1 MAETQDKDEAAAPK
15 SGRTGLLVGVLA
27 LALGAGGGFY
37 ATFSGLLLGPKPAAA
52 EAGAEGDSHG
62 AGHGSST
69 AGSGGGALHGE
80 PVVAGG
86 SNVVFIPVNP
96 LVISLAGSDSPAHL
110 RFTSQLEV
118 PQEHGEEVA
127 RLMPRV
133 VDVMNGYLRAVD
145 PADLETP
152 GALIRLRAQ
161 MLRRVELVVGP
172 GRVSDVL
179 VMEFVLS

>member
-1 MAETQDKDEAAAPK
+1 MADTQKDDSAPAPK
-15 SGRTGLLVGVLA
+15 KKGKRALIIAVAALL
-27 LALGAGGGFY
+27 LGSAGGFY
-37 ATFSGLLLGPKPAAA
+37 ATYSGLIAGPEAEEVA
-52 EAGAEGDSHG
+52 EAEEGVEG
-62 AGHGSST
+62 VEGE
-69 AGSGGGALHGE
+69 GGETALHGD
-80 PVVAGG
+80 PIVAGE
-86 SNVVFIPVNP
+86 SEVSFIPVSP
-96 LVISLAGSDSPAHL
+96 IVVSLARSQEPKHL

-118 PQEHGEEVA
+118 PSEHSGEVS

-145 PADLETP
+145 PGEFESP
-152 GALIRLRAQ
+152 GALITLRSQ

>member
-1 MAETQDKDEAAAPK
+1 MAETQKQDEAPAPK
-15 SGRTGLLVGVLA
+15 RGKAALLTGVLA

-37 ATFSGLLLGPKPAAA
+37 ATYSGLLLGPQAA
-52 EAGAEGDSHG
+52 EAAEGESGDHAEGAEE
-62 AGHGSST
+62 ATAT
-69 AGSGGGALHGE
+69 AGADELHGE

-86 SNVVFIPVNP
+86 SNVVFIPVKP
-96 LVISLAGSDSPAHL
+96 LLVSLAGSDAPAHL
-110 RFTSQLEV
+110 RFTAQLEV

-133 VDVMNGYLRAVD
+133 IDVMNGYLRAVD
-145 PADLETP
+145 PGELDTP
-152 GALIRLRAQ
+152 GALVRLRAQ

-172 GRVSDVL
+172 GLVSDVL